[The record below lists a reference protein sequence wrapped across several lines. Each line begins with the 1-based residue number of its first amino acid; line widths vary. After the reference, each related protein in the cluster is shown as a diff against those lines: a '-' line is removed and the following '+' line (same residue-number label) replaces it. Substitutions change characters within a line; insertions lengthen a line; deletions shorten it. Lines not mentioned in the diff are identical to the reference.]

1 MYNENVNRA
10 IKLQTAINNQIDSKG
25 VADIELVDDL
35 NNFLETLNSHECE
48 LLCEWY
54 YKQSKHTEENEYTQ
68 MEIDFLREQECQLE
82 LADQWAI

>member
-48 LLCEWY
+48 VLCEWY
-54 YKQSKHTEENEYTQ
+54 NKQSKNQDEQYVQ
-68 MEIDFLREQECQLE
+68 MEIDYLMEQEGEME
-82 LADQWAI
+82 LLSQWDV

>member
-10 IKLQTAINNQIDSKG
+10 IKLQTTINNQINSKG
-25 VADIELVDDL
+25 IADIELVDDL

-54 YKQSKHTEENEYTQ
+54 YKQSKNKDEQYVQ
-68 MEIDFLREQECQLE
+68 MEIDFLREQEGQD
-82 LADQWAI
+82 AISQQWDM

>member
-1 MYNENVNRA
+1 MYNENVNRV

-35 NNFLETLNSHECE
+35 NNFLETLNSYECE

-54 YKQSKHTEENEYTQ
+54 NKQPQPNDDMYIQ
-68 MEIDFLREQECQLE
+68 MEIDFLKEQEGQMDL
-82 LADQWAI
+82 LSQWDM

>member
-1 MYNENVNRA
+1 MYNENVNRV
-10 IKLQTAINNQIDSKG
+10 IKLQTTINNQIDSKG

-54 YKQSKHTEENEYTQ
+54 NKQSKNQDEQYVQ
-68 MEIDFLREQECQLE
+68 MEIDFLKEQDC
-82 LADQWAI
+82 